1 MLHKFATNWTSGW
14 TVRICQFYHNHF
26 HVVANLLILDISSR
40 PFFFPRSGLTR
51 NFEGLPRI
59 ETQKILMD
67 IPSEAVAH
75 CTLLSNQY
83 HDMAVLSVHE
93 KPAKHTRKRCPIF
106 CLVILIL
113 RQFPSAKASTQ
124 QSNQLTFRLDLRKL
138 ILKSRKFRKREKSV
152 LKLRK

>member
-1 MLHKFATNWTSGW
+1 MSRKKNWGDPGIFINLWLRRSIFLRKFITNWTSGE
-14 TVRICQFYHNHF
+14 TIRIYQFHHNHF
-26 HVVANLLILDISSR
+26 HVRIKSADSR
-40 PFFFPRSGLTR
+40 YFLPAIFLPSLELTR

-93 KPAKHTRKRCPIF
+93 KPTKHTRKRCPIF
-106 CLVILIL
+106 CLAILIL
-113 RQFPSAKASTQ
+113 RQFPFEGFNA
-124 QSNQLTFRLDLRKL
+124 
-138 ILKSRKFRKREKSV
+138 II
-152 LKLRK
+152 